1 MLVKLTSFLNSM
13 FNRVQLRIKKIII
26 CFGQKTL
33 ATIYRIK
40 NEIVTIFSFLHSG
53 YHADLNIFGVKVHVS
68 GKGNNFTYLG
78 YRISQNF
85 IIYRIKFICQRL
97 RNLSNVERCVP
108 MYIWGV
114 KGLQFTFTPQVL
126 TGGRF
131 LTNSRLTNHSKCCVF
146 R

>member
-1 MLVKLTSFLNSM
+1 MELIL
-13 FNRVQLRIKKIII
+13 KKIII

-40 NEIVTIFSFLHSG
+40 NEIVTIFSFSHSG

-108 MYIWGV
+108 IYIWGV
-114 KGLQFTFTPQVL
+114 KSPQFTFTLQVM
-126 TGGRF
+126 TSGRF
-131 LTNSRLTNHSKCCVF
+131 LTISRHINHPI
-146 R
+146 